1 MGIVSKLL
9 GILQPA
15 TELVDALHTSDSERL
30 AAKEK
35 LLQIQATVISEAIGY
50 EQARLAAQ
58 SSVIV
63 AEANSSSWITR
74 SWRPITMLTFLA
86 LIVLHW
92 FGVGPAE
99 LPEEL
104 WAVIKIGLGGYMGGR
119 SLEKMVPAIVA
130 AMKEAE
136 SA

>member
-15 TELVDALHTSDSERL
+15 TELVDSLHTSDDERL

-63 AEANSSSWITR
+63 AEANSASWITR
-74 SWRPITMLTFLA
+74 SWRPITMLTFLS

-104 WAVIKIGLGGYMGGR
+104 WGVIKIGLGGYMGGR
-119 SLEKMVPAIVA
+119 SLEKMVPAIVG
-130 AMKEAE
+130 AMKESE